1 MEEKKTS
8 RDLTEFFLE
17 WRDTCAID
25 KCEKSTASG
34 DVQYLHDMFDREFRR
49 LTDSPRV
56 SCLGAGTSAVSEF
69 AFGMG
74 TSFHAFHLVE
84 SEFYAPGKKEG
95 SKRFGLP
102 LKNHLFEAAETR
114 GREGRL
120 NGYFLLMLRTVVNNS
135 FDGSVV
141 SDPKSD
147 DGDDMAADP
156 LAKAPATGPAP
167 DVSISQTECRNEF
180 RRLFEAFWKKASKD
194 VRLALLCDVFFVPK
208 LTREIVE
215 ASGLGQSAFYNR
227 KPLQKEIRSICSR
240 LADDH
245 DLADIQDACV
255 SCLPELA
262 EEFGTAD
269 PECRFFFEI
278 REDLKHSKKLSES
291 DGNG

>member
-1 MEEKKTS
+1 MKEKNPS

-25 KCEKSTASG
+25 KCEKAAASG
-34 DVQYLHDMFDREFRR
+34 DVKYVHKMFDQKFRQHAN
-49 LTDSPRV
+49 SPRA
-56 SCLGAGTSAVSEF
+56 SWLGAGTSALSEF
-69 AFGMG
+69 AAGMG

-102 LKNHLFEAAETR
+102 LKNHLFEAAETK
-114 GREGRL
+114 GREGCL
-120 NGYFLLMLRTVVNNS
+120 NGYFLRMLQTVINNS
-135 FDGSVV
+135 FGKSVV
-141 SDPKSD
+141 SDSKSD

-156 LAKAPATGPAP
+156 FAKVPATGPAP

-180 RRLFEAFWKKASKD
+180 SRLFEEFWKVASKD
-194 VRLALLCDVFFVPK
+194 IRLALLCDVFDVPK
-208 LTREIVE
+208 STPEIVE
-215 ASGLGQSAFYNR
+215 ASGLKQSAFYNR

-245 DLADIQDACV
+245 DLSDIQDACV
-255 SCLPELA
+255 FCLPELA
-262 EEFGTAD
+262 EEFGMAD
-269 PECRFFFEI
+269 PDCRFFFGI
-278 REDLKHSKKLSES
+278 RDELKFSKNLSKS